1 MFFTLLTL
9 DLTTEWYVEHE
20 SLGEATRGSSSQWCK
35 LPLLGRHISL
45 CLESPIVITGT
56 RENMMF
62 LFYINSDDITSPP
75 SLLWWD
81 DISNLG
87 SISSRTNWHWFFF
100 FFLFLSSFL
109 EDSAN
114 SQSEGSDN
122 SLAKNLLRWFF
133 CPHWENLGQPDHSA
147 PLGRLELVGAGLGSL
162 LCVRCRHA

>member
-1 MFFTLLTL
+1 MISHPLHLSCDEMTSATL
-9 DLTTEWYVEHE
+9 
-20 SLGEATRGSSSQWCK
+20 EAFR
-35 LPLLGRHISL
+35 
-45 CLESPIVITGT
+45 LEPTG
-56 RENMMF
+56 
-62 LFYINSDDITSPP
+62 ID
-75 SLLWWD
+75 
-81 DISNLG
+81 
-87 SISSRTNWHWFFF
+87 FFF

>member
-9 DLTTEWYVEHE
+9 DLTTEWYVVHE
-20 SLGEATRGSSSQWCK
+20 SFGEATRGSSSQWCK

-45 CLESPIVITGT
+45 CLESPLVITGT

-100 FFLFLSSFL
+100 FFFLAPFL
-109 EDSAN
+109 RTQQIHKVKEAIILWLKTCWDGFSVPT
-114 SQSEGSDN
+114 G
-122 SLAKNLLRWFF
+122 RTW
-133 CPHWENLGQPDHSA
+133 
-147 PLGRLELVGAGLGSL
+147 GRLTTVLLSAAWSL
-162 LCVRCRHA
+162 WERV